1 MNVQEILC
9 KTALSASTLPGLTYS
24 LNPYRG
30 CQHNC
35 AYCYAPNV
43 LRMPREHWGDDLKVK
58 KNIALVLA
66 HELKTKKFGVVGIS
80 TVTDPYQPL
89 EQKYKLTRFCLEQLM
104 QYEFPVHIQ
113 TKSAL
118 VIRDID
124 LLLRFTDSQVM
135 FSIGTLHDNERSL
148 LEPHTSSIQDR
159 LAALQKCA
167 DAGLKTA
174 VFFGP
179 VYPTTAV
186 DEIPQFLD
194 TIKNSGAQELWIDML
209 RLKPG
214 ILENIQKTFIHNQK
228 IGQKFSKQM
237 LETMNYYRNIREE
250 IQKKGKEQNLKII
263 DAF

>member
-1 MNVQEILC
+1 MNVQEIVC

-35 AYCYAPNV
+35 AYCYVPNV
-43 LRMPREHWGDDLKVK
+43 LRVPRELWGDDLKVK

-66 HELKTKKFGVVGIS
+66 HELQTKKPGVVGIS

-89 EQKYKLTRFCLEQLM
+89 EQKYKLTRFCLEQLL
-104 QYEFPVHIQ
+104 QYDFPAHIQ

-135 FSIGTLHDNERSL
+135 FSIGTLHDNERKL
-148 LEPHTSSIQDR
+148 LEPRTSSIQER
-159 LAALQKCA
+159 FAALQKCA

-174 VFFGP
+174 VFLGP
-179 VYPTTAV
+179 VYPTTTI
-186 DEIPQFLD
+186 DEIPRFLD
-194 TIKNSGAQELWIDML
+194 TIKDSGAQEIWIDML

-214 ILENIQKTFIHNQK
+214 VLENIQKILIQNREIDQM
-228 IGQKFSKQM
+228 FSKQIREPM
-237 LETMNYYRNIREE
+237 DYYRNIREE
-250 IQKKGKEQNLKII
+250 IQKKGKERKLKII